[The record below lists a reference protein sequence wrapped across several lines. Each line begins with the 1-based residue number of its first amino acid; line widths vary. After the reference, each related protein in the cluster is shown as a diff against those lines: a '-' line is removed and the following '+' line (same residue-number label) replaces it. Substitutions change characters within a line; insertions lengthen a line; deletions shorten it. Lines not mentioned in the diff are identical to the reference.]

1 MGKCSREVW
10 KLECKN
16 FSFCILWSSC
26 QKNSCI
32 GTRYFLPLPLA
43 LNRRSIMIGGKGKRK
58 KGKRKEVKRRGEGK
72 KKEKKMLLS
81 MLQYT
86 SEMYHKKNWDEY
98 DTETKAGSHIKACP
112 SSDAFLRSPR
122 GKSLLKSL
130 KSYIVSQSP
139 ARRQLICTPHRK

>member
-1 MGKCSREVW
+1 
-10 KLECKN
+10 
-16 FSFCILWSSC
+16 
-26 QKNSCI
+26 
-32 GTRYFLPLPLA
+32 
-43 LNRRSIMIGGKGKRK
+43 MIGGKGKRK

-72 KKEKKMLLS
+72 NKEKKMLLS

-86 SEMYHKKNWDEY
+86 SEMYHKKQWDEY
-98 DTETKAGSHIKACP
+98 DTETKAGSHIKACL

-139 ARRQLICTPHRK
+139 ARRHNAVGIYSTQKVDQRRRYLWSWHSWY